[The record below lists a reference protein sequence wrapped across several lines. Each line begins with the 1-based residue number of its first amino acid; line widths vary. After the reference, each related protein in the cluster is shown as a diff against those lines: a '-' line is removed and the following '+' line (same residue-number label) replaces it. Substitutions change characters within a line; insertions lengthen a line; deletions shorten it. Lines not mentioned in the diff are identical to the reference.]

1 MSFQKGLLYN
11 LSHTTL
17 HYKVV
22 CDTVYSMEQNDFQK
36 SLDNTKAQMRKG
48 ILEYAILLLISKKK
62 IYANEIISGLQ
73 NVHLVV
79 VEGTIYPL
87 LSRLKNS
94 DLLKYSWEESKS
106 GPPRKY
112 YSITNKGQKFLD
124 GCDNQWRNLEK
135 AINILK
141 K

>member
-1 MSFQKGLLYN
+1 
-11 LSHTTL
+11 
-17 HYKVV
+17 
-22 CDTVYSMEQNDFQK
+22 MEQNDFQK
-36 SLDNTKAQMRKG
+36 SLDNAEAQMRKG
-48 ILEYAILLLISKKK
+48 VLEYAILLLIAKKK

-87 LSRLKNS
+87 LSRLKNG

-112 YSITNKGQKFLD
+112 YSITTKGQKFLD
-124 GCDNQWRNLEK
+124 GCDEQWQTLEK

>member
-1 MSFQKGLLYN
+1 MAFQKGLLYN

>member
-1 MSFQKGLLYN
+1 MDLY

-17 HYKVV
+17 YYKVV
-22 CDTVYSMEQNDFQK
+22 YANINSMEQNDFQR
-36 SLDNTKAQMRKG
+36 SLDNAEAQMRKG
-48 ILEYAILLLISKKK
+48 VLEYAILLLIAKKK

-73 NVHLVV
+73 DVHLVV

-124 GCDNQWRNLEK
+124 GCDEQWKTLEK

-141 K
+141 NKLYE

>member
-1 MSFQKGLLYN
+1 
-11 LSHTTL
+11 
-17 HYKVV
+17 
-22 CDTVYSMEQNDFQK
+22 MEQNDFQK
-36 SLDNTKAQMRKG
+36 SLDNAEAQMRKG
-48 ILEYAILLLISKKK
+48 VLEYAILLLIAKKK

-73 NVHLVV
+73 DVHLVV

-112 YSITNKGQKFLD
+112 YSITNKGQKFLEGSD
-124 GCDNQWRNLEK
+124 EQRKTLEK
-135 AINILK
+135 AINSLK

>member
-1 MSFQKGLLYN
+1 
-11 LSHTTL
+11 
-17 HYKVV
+17 
-22 CDTVYSMEQNDFQK
+22 MEQNDFQK
-36 SLDNTKAQMRKG
+36 SLDNAEAQMRKG
-48 ILEYAILLLISKKK
+48 VLEYAILLLIAKKK

-73 NVHLVV
+73 DVHLVV

-124 GCDNQWRNLEK
+124 GCDTQWQTLEK